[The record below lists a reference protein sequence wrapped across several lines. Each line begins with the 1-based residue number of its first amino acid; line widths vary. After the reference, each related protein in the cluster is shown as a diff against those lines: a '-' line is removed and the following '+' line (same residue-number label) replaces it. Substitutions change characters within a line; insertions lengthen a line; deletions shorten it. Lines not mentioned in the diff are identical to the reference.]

1 MEEVVEGAAARARR
15 QNVSPQT
22 WDPNYASYLL
32 WELLPGGSSTSPSH
46 IGLTVAG
53 VIIAAELATS
63 RSYDSSVV
71 KAETVDDERDRFTVY
86 PASSSDQL
94 FIRGGFQRRPGAMQ
108 RLGPL
113 RRRGPTPPRRSSQR
127 FRKLP
132 K

>member
-22 WDPNYASYLL
+22 WYPYYAGYLL
-32 WELLPGGSSTSPSH
+32 WELLPGGYCASPSH

-71 KAETVDDERDRFTVY
+71 EATGSNCCK
-86 PASSSDQL
+86 
-94 FIRGGFQRRPGAMQ
+94 RGNF
-108 RLGPL
+108 
-113 RRRGPTPPRRSSQR
+113 
-127 FRKLP
+127 
-132 K
+132 